1 VFRSA
6 SWRFDKKDRGPQTE
20 ITRSPTA
27 TSGKAV
33 HQTCCSANRGWC
45 GLSAEVRRH
54 GQSVFPWRGPQ
65 IDTHITVDISGGESL
80 ITRPATGIVDRY
92 VSRRGTA
99 WLCPPGWGEGSIDIT
114 GDLPGILHLYVSPS
128 QFSPNKLGID
138 INESAIGALKHES
151 AFEDPLLTEIAYAI
165 ASELQTETSAGSL
178 LVESLASSIAAR
190 LVQKH
195 ASISSARS
203 YPLLKT
209 EGLDRRRL
217 FRVLDY
223 IEANL
228 EGDLSIDRIA
238 SIACLSR
245 YHFARAFKQAVG
257 QPPHR
262 YVSDRRLERAKA
274 LLIRGDRPLVDIALS
289 LSFSSQ
295 ANFTRAFRQATG
307 QAPGQYR
314 QTAGPRRPEFSLTD
328 VRRSLPILA

>member
-1 VFRSA
+1 MEIRQEEPEAAGRNKPQPYCDFWKSRS
-6 SWRFDKKDRGPQTE
+6 SKLLL
-20 ITRSPTA
+20 S
-27 TSGKAV
+27 SV
-33 HQTCCSANRGWC
+33 NRGWC
-45 GLSAEVRRH
+45 GLSAELRSH
-54 GQSVFPWRGPQ
+54 SQSVFPWRGSQ
-65 IDTHITVDISGGESL
+65 TDTHITVDISGSESL
-80 ITRPATGIVDRY
+80 VTRRATGIVDRY

-138 INESAIGALKHES
+138 IDESATGALEHES
-151 AFEDPLLTEIAYAI
+151 AFEDPLLIEIAYAI

-178 LVESLASSIAAR
+178 LVESLASTIAAR

-195 ASISSARS
+195 ASTSPARS

-228 EGDLSIDRIA
+228 EGDLSIDRMA

-245 YHFARAFKQAVG
+245 YHFARAFKQAVR

-262 YVSDRRLERAKA
+262 YVSARRLERAKA
-274 LLIRGDRPLVDIALS
+274 LLTRGDRPLVDIALS
-289 LSFSSQ
+289 LGFSGQ
-295 ANFTRAFRQATG
+295 ANFNRAFRQATG
-307 QAPGQYR
+307 HAPGRYR
-314 QTAGPRRPEFSLTD
+314 QTAGSRRAEFSLND

>member
-1 VFRSA
+1 MEIRQEEPESVSRNKPQPYCDFWQSRS
-6 SWRFDKKDRGPQTE
+6 SKLLL
-20 ITRSPTA
+20 S
-27 TSGKAV
+27 
-33 HQTCCSANRGWC
+33 SANRGWC
-45 GLSAEVRRH
+45 GLSAELRRH

-65 IDTHITVDISGGESL
+65 TDTHITVDLSGNESL
-80 ITRPATGIVDRY
+80 VTRRATGIVDRY

-99 WLCPPGWGEGSIDIT
+99 WLCPPGWREGSIDVT
-114 GDLPGILHLYVSPS
+114 GDLPGILHLYISPG
-128 QFSPNKLGID
+128 QFTSNKLGID
-138 INESAIGALKHES
+138 IDESAIGALEHES
-151 AFEDPLLTEIAYAI
+151 AFEDPLLAEIAYAI
-165 ASELQTETSAGSL
+165 ASELQTETSAGGL

-195 ASISSARS
+195 ARTTSAQS

-245 YHFARAFKQAVG
+245 FHFARAFRQAVG

-262 YVSDRRLERAKA
+262 YVSSRRLERAKA
-274 LLIRGDRPLVDIALS
+274 LLIRDDRSLVDIALS

-314 QTAGPRRPEFSLTD
+314 QTAGFRRSEFSLSD
-328 VRRSLPILA
+328 VRRSLPNSA